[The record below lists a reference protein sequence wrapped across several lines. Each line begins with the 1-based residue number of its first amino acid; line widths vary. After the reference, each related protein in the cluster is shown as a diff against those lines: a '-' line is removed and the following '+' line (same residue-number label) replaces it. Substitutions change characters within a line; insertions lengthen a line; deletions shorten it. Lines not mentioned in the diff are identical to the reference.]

1 MLPFALFGLFA
12 IALTLVDRRREE
24 SPPRGRRDPRLALLL
39 VLGGWFLVEAAV
51 LSLSKGIVHPY
62 YVSALAPG
70 TGAMAGAGALAFVEL
85 AARTPSPAGGSRSS
99 RSRSPPRSRRRS
111 C

>member
-1 MLPFALFGLFA
+1 M
-12 IALTLVDRRREE
+12 
-24 SPPRGRRDPRLALLL
+24 
-39 VLGGWFLVEAAV
+39 LGGWFLVEAVV

-70 TGAMAGAGALAFVEL
+70 TGAMAGAGAVALRR
-85 AARTPSPAGGSRSS
+85 ARARARRAGSGA
-99 RSRSPPRSRRRS
+99 S

>member
-1 MLPFALFGLFA
+1 ME
-12 IALTLVDRRREE
+12 V
-24 SPPRGRRDPRLALLL
+24 
-39 VLGGWFLVEAAV
+39 AV

-70 TGAMAGAGALAFVEL
+70 TGAMAGAGAFAFVEL
-85 AARTPSPAGGSRSS
+85 AGERRTPWRLAGLACSRARSPAPCS
-99 RSRSPPRSRRRS
+99 RRS